1 MEKQLLYTIP
11 SLYRDDF
18 RIEGYRFGAGRPAL
32 AIVGSVRGNEYQ
44 QIYTCSQLVQRFR
57 YLEREGYLDPNQ
69 EILVIPSLNP
79 CSMNIGKRFWPTDN
93 TDINRMFPGYDRG
106 ETTQRIAAGVFRT
119 VSAYENGIQFASYYM
134 PGRFCPHVRM
144 MKTGYENIDKARSF
158 GLPYV
163 VLRNPRPYDTTTLN
177 YNWQIWDTDAFS
189 LYTTTT
195 DTIDEDSAEQTIQ
208 CVLRFLAAQGL
219 LLRACSGTFPP
230 APKTRVFSDSEMV
243 PVRPSVSGIFR
254 RYTDVAEFVRRGR
267 LLAEVLN
274 PCDGEPLEQLTAPS
288 DGIVFFLHSDP
299 LVYAQTAAIKLLKNY

>member
-1 MEKQLLYTIP
+1 MKREVLYQIDA
-11 SLYRDDF
+11 LYRDDF
-18 RIEGYRFGAGRPAL
+18 RITGFSFGEGEKAL
-32 AIVGSVRGNEYQ
+32 CIVGAMRGNENQ
-44 QIYTCSQLVQRFR
+44 QLYCCARLVNRLTA
-57 YLEREGYLDPNQ
+57 LEAAGRLQPGYK
-69 EILVIPSLNP
+69 ILVIPCVNP
-79 CSMNIGKRFWPTDN
+79 YSMNIRKRFWPIDN
-93 TDINRMFPGYDRG
+93 TDINRMFPGYDQG
-106 ETTQRIAAGVFRT
+106 ETTQRIAAALFNVVKEYR
-119 VSAYENGIQFASYYM
+119 YGIQFASFYM
-134 PGRFCPHVRM
+134 PGSFVPHVRM
-144 MKTGYENIDKARSF
+144 MKTGYENVPLAMDF

-219 LLRACSGTFPP
+219 LLRACPGTFPP

-299 LVYAQTAAIKLLKNY
+299 LVYAQTAAIKLLKND